1 MTTFSNGRSF
11 WSGAGAIAPQLAR
24 WLCLL
29 ALLPAAAHAQQGGD
43 YAARLAEL
51 EGVMDFL
58 KRFVY
63 TIDERRPE
71 KLLLTRR

>member
-1 MTTFSNGRSF
+1 
-11 WSGAGAIAPQLAR
+11 
-24 WLCLL
+24 LCLL
-29 ALLPAAAHAQQGGD
+29 ALLPAAVHAQPGGD